1 MTSIS
6 LDHSTGAAVHAS
18 GSFLSRCIETL
29 HVWQERSQARKELAQ
44 LPERMLCDIGM
55 TPGDAL
61 DEINKP
67 FWRA

>member
-6 LDHSTGAAVHAS
+6 LDHSTSAAVHAS
-18 GSFLSRCIETL
+18 GSLLSRCIETL
-29 HVWQERSQARKELAQ
+29 HVWQERSHSRKELAQ

-55 TPGDAL
+55 TSGDAL

>member
-6 LDHSTGAAVHAS
+6 HGHPTSAAVHAS

-29 HVWQERSQARKELAQ
+29 HVWQERSHARKELAQ
-44 LPERMLCDIGM
+44 LSKRMLCDIGM

-61 DEINKP
+61 DEINRP